1 MVPDV
6 STGDPTR
13 LLCLNCARR
22 TVSPRVSVSK
32 YDGLTRYLRFRGAFT
47 GTVRLSFAR
56 MDGILGDN
64 LPMNAYKNEA
74 WWSNVGSSPHARGWL
89 DAGWEVQE
97 LSLKEGFVVFHKV
110 RDVPIKK
117 KAYTS
122 ETKPFTPVHVKP
134 QRSKIPSKT
143 RVSKLYARIKNLERQ
158 RKAIPQYRGS
168 FKPRPASEK
177 RLFRQD
183 KKSD

>member
-1 MVPDV
+1 
-6 STGDPTR
+6 
-13 LLCLNCARR
+13 
-22 TVSPRVSVSK
+22 
-32 YDGLTRYLRFRGAFT
+32 
-47 GTVRLSFAR
+47 

-117 KAYTS
+117 KAYAR

-143 RVSKLYARIKNLERQ
+143 RVSKLYARIKNLERRQ
-158 RKAIPQYRGS
+158 KAIPQYRGS
-168 FKPRPASEK
+168 LKPRPASEK
-177 RLFRQD
+177 RLFKHD
-183 KKSD
+183 KKPD